1 MLLQTKNVAG
11 RLLVGLRWWNEVTD
25 EGSNWRFET
34 LEEVLL
40 LTSTPLTDID
50 LSLLASLIEP
60 TNALQCILGH
70 VNAPGLFM

>member
-40 LTSTPLTDID
+40 LTSTRLPDID
-50 LSLLASLIEP
+50 LWLLTSLIES
-60 TNALQCILGH
+60 TDALQCILGH
-70 VNAPGLFM
+70 YDAPGHFV